1 MRYGREGKKTACAE
15 RSNTCG
21 CGPLQEWQD
30 HDTSRFGRTINRTFP
45 NLYEYPYEHM
55 GRVLHV
61 AFDKCKTEDEKAAVA
76 SVFTDKDGNPLVKE

>member
-1 MRYGREGKKTACAE
+1 MGEKEKRLLVQKEVIRVAVGLYKSGKTM
-15 RSNTCG
+15 TH
-21 CGPLQEWQD
+21 QD
-30 HDTSRFGRTINRTFP
+30 LVEHINRTFP